1 LAAAPADQGVR
12 VGVDPV
18 DRLSLM
24 ENHDHAYH
32 IWCEAAVRQRVL
44 VHIDAHHDMWWIKD
58 NAALNIANFIC
69 PALREDIVK
78 KVFWVVPD
86 RTWETRSRRRAVIR
100 HLREITKS
108 YPGGRQAIR
117 VGNHQVS
124 TTILGKPLI
133 ACALDSLPQFDET
146 VLLDIDTDFL
156 VIPHV
161 SYHEAETQGEF
172 PWCWPDR
179 LLAQLRTRNLRSDL
193 VTIVYSV
200 EGGYTPLE
208 WKYLGDEVR
217 FRLTRPAATHELKGF
232 EQMRA
237 AALARARGDW
247 AAAEQHYRQ
256 AIDVAADWAAPCYHL
271 AYLLAKTAQTDEARL
286 FYRCALSF
294 DPSYR
299 TPYGSPGV
307 SRYNR
312 GQYREAEA
320 GFRQTLSLDP
330 QNAHAH
336 LGLGRIARRRKQ
348 WAEAEAELRAALSL
362 DSDLLD
368 AHRHLG
374 EVLVK
379 QGRRQEAIRSYE
391 RSLKLA
397 LAGHRPLDGHIVT
410 EPGRDR
416 LGDLGHCRT
425 HAVLAN
431 LYARQGNARTAIACY
446 RLALGGGYDG
456 FLLRLR
462 LARAYLK
469 QGRWRAATIEAW
481 HALKRA
487 PSSFAGAVRHLRRR
501 ISRLG
506 PRGLYR
512 RMMDFLPFRGVVRN
526 PALPRSL

>member
-1 LAAAPADQGVR
+1 LAVVPADDGLR

-32 IWCEAAVRQRVL
+32 IWREAAVRQRVL

-58 NAALNIANFIC
+58 NAALTIANFIC

-86 RTWETRSRRRAVIR
+86 QSWETRGRRQAVIR
-100 HLREITKS
+100 HLREITKK
-108 YPGGRQAIR
+108 YPGGRQDIR
-117 VGNHQVS
+117 VGNHQSS
-124 TTILGKPLI
+124 TTVLGKPLV
-133 ACALDSLPQFDET
+133 ACSLHTLPQIDET

-161 SYHEAETQGEF
+161 SYSETDAQGAL

-179 LLAQLRTRNLRSDL
+179 LLAQLRGRNLRSDL
-193 VTIVYSV
+193 VTVVYSV

-208 WKYLGDEVR
+208 WKYLGDEVGL
-217 FRLTRPAATHELKGF
+217 RLTRPAATPQLEGF
-232 EQMRA
+232 ERMRA
-237 AALARARGDW
+237 AALAPQRGDS
-247 AAAEQHYRQ
+247 ATAEQHYRQ
-256 AIDVAADWAAPCYHL
+256 AIDLAADWAAPCYSL
-271 AYLLAKTAQTDEARL
+271 AYLLAKTGQIEEARL
-286 FYRCALSF
+286 CYQRALTL

-307 SRYNR
+307 TSYNS

-320 GFRQTLSLDP
+320 GFRLTLSLDP

-348 WAEAEAELRAALSL
+348 WAEAEAELRVALSL
-362 DSDLLD
+362 EPDLLD
-368 AHRHLG
+368 AHRRLG
-374 EVLVK
+374 DVLAR
-379 QGRRQEAIRSYE
+379 QGRRPEAIRSYE

-397 LAGHRPLDGHIVT
+397 LAGHRPLDGNIVT
-410 EPGRDR
+410 DPDQDHF
-416 LGDLGHCRT
+416 GDPGHCRT
-425 HAVLAN
+425 HALLAD
-431 LYARQGNARTAIACY
+431 LFAREGDLRTAIASY
-446 RLALGGGYDG
+446 HLALGGGYDG
-456 FLLRLR
+456 LLLRLG

-481 HALKRA
+481 NALKSA
-487 PSSFAGAVRHLRRR
+487 PSSFARAVRDLQWRA
-501 ISRLG
+501 SRLA
-506 PRGLYR
+506 R
-512 RMMDFLPFRGVVRN
+512 R
-526 PALPRSL
+526 AL